1 MDDAIAKAREEV
13 VKRNTMVALKAVDE
27 LRLKV
32 DFLEA
37 LIRTQDEKL
46 GLMNNKI
53 NLMLTKSFNGGSTE
67 NGN

>member
-13 VKRNTMVALKAVDE
+13 VKRNTMTALKSVDE
-27 LRLKV
+27 LRVRV

-53 NLMLTKSFNGGSTE
+53 NLMLTQNFNGGSTT
-67 NGN
+67 

>member
-1 MDDAIAKAREEV
+1 MEDAIAKAREEV
-13 VKRNTMVALKAVDE
+13 VKRNTMTALKAVDE

-32 DFLEA
+32 NFLEA

-53 NLMLTKSFNGGSTE
+53 NLMLTKSFNGGSTA
-67 NGN
+67 NVD